1 MKMPRR
7 DARARRR
14 SGAGP
19 GASKYRMC
27 LTRDEKSRRG
37 DDSCGRGKPESRAK
51 PSVVTDGGVA
61 RGEPRV
67 WPEVAREPGEKAETI
82 STRPVRSL

>member
-7 DARARRR
+7 DARARR
-14 SGAGP
+14 SDAGP

-51 PSVVTDGGVA
+51 PSVVTDGGMT

-67 WPEVAREPGEKAETI
+67 WPEVARESGEKAETT